1 LTGSNESLYP
11 LGKLFTDMY
20 RVGVDV
26 GGTFTDFLI
35 HNLENGRVDVFKHP
49 TTPKNPAVGIVEG
62 LRQTGIDISKITLL
76 MVSTTVVTNALLTG
90 AIPRGAIITT
100 AGFRGVLEIRRGTRE
115 DIWDHYRDPAPP
127 LVKRRDILEVD
138 ERVDYSGKILKPLD
152 EKGLRKIISILK
164 RRGINVVAV
173 HFINSYINP
182 HNEARAAELVKSEMP
197 DAIVCA
203 SHEVNP
209 EPFEFERL
217 STTVIN
223 ALSAPVI
230 KEFMETLGDM
240 LAEYGFAGAVL
251 LIHQG
256 GGVMTPK
263 AALKYAARLAGSGP
277 MAGAMG
283 AQAIASTMGLKN
295 VIGLDSGG
303 TTALV
308 SLIYNGEVRMR
319 NEWSIT
325 YGAPIRM
332 PAPDV
337 VTIGAGGGSVAW
349 IDEAGIMHV
358 GPQSMGADPGPAC
371 YGKGGTEPT
380 LTDANVITGRISRG
394 MFLGGRMSIY
404 PELAEKA
411 IAEKIAKPLGLDLLD
426 AAEGIIKVA
435 VTNMANA
442 VRLISI
448 ARGYDPRDFTLIA
461 FGGSGPLHA
470 FLVARELGIPRVSV
484 PPWPGI
490 TSAFGT
496 LTMDV
501 RHDMMQTF
509 IKPISTLTP
518 SELEDVFN
526 AMEKSMLE
534 TLKSEGFSEDKI
546 RLSRAVDMRYL
557 GQWRSLT
564 IPVERPL
571 TSLRPLAEKFHMEH
585 EREYAYRD
593 PSMDIEVYACRV
605 AGRGLIEKVSLPRIS
620 EEMMGDALKGQRM
633 VFYNGKHVE
642 FNIYDRWKLPAGAVI
657 RGPAIVEQMDTTTL
671 IPEWAEA
678 KVDKYGII
686 TIEVV

>member
-1 LTGSNESLYP
+1 MLITQVYIHHAKFVAE
-11 LGKLFTDMY
+11 MY

-35 HNLENGRVDVFKHP
+35 VNLGNGQVEVFKHP
-49 TTPKNPAVGIVEG
+49 TTPSNPAVGIVDG
-62 LRQTGIDISKITLL
+62 LRQAGVDISKITLL

-127 LVKRRDILEVD
+127 LVKRRDIFEVE

-152 EKGLRKIISILK
+152 ETGLRKIISILR

-182 HNEARAAELVKSEMP
+182 YNEARAAELIKSEMP
-197 DAIVCA
+197 DAFICA

-223 ALSAPVI
+223 VLSAPVV
-230 KEFMETLGDM
+230 KEFMLTLGGM
-240 LAEYGFAGAVL
+240 LAEYGFTGSVL

-277 MAGAMG
+277 MAGAM
-283 AQAIASTMGLKN
+283 AVQAISSAIGLKN

-319 NEWSIT
+319 NEWGIT

-349 IDEAGIMHV
+349 IDEAGVMHV
-358 GPQSMGADPGPAC
+358 GPMSMGADPGPAC
-371 YGKGGTEPT
+371 YGKGGGEPT
-380 LTDANVITGRISRG
+380 LTDANVITGRISKE
-394 MFLGGRMSIY
+394 MFLGGRMIIY

-411 IAEKIAKPLGLDLLD
+411 INEKIAKPLGLDLMN
-426 AAEGIIKVA
+426 AAEGIIRVA

-470 FLVARELGIPRVSV
+470 CSVAKELGIPRVCV

-501 RHDMMQTF
+501 RHDTLQTF
-509 IKPISTLTP
+509 IKPLSMLTP
-518 SELEDVFN
+518 IELEEIFN
-526 AMEKSMLE
+526 GMEKSMLE
-534 TLKSEGFSEDKI
+534 TLRSEGFTEDRI
-546 RLSRAVDMRYL
+546 RLSRSVDMRYF

-571 TSLRPLAEKFHMEH
+571 TSLEPLAEKFHREH

-593 PSMDIEVYACRV
+593 PSMDIEIYACRV
-605 AGRGLIEKVSLPRIS
+605 AGTGLIEKVSLPRIS
-620 EEMMGDALKGQRM
+620 EKTADDALKDRRM
-633 VFYNGKHVE
+633 VFYNGRHVE
-642 FNIYDRWKLPAGAVI
+642 FKVYDRWKLSAGAVI
-657 RGPAIVEQMDTTTL
+657 SGPAIVEQMDTTTF
-671 IPEWAEA
+671 IPDGVEA
-678 KVDKYGII
+678 KVDNHGILML
-686 TIEVV
+686 EVR

>member
-1 LTGSNESLYP
+1 
-11 LGKLFTDMY
+11 MY

-35 HNLENGRVDVFKHP
+35 SDLETGGVEVFKHP
-49 TTPKNPAVGIVEG
+49 TTPENPALGIVEG
-62 LRQTGIDISKITLL
+62 LKLAKIDFSKVGMIL
-76 MVSTTVVTNALLTG
+76 VSTTVVTNALVMRR
-90 AIPRGAIITT
+90 IPRAAIITT
-100 AGFRGVLEIRRGTRE
+100 RGFRGVLEIRRGTRE

-127 LVKRRDILEVD
+127 LVKRRDIFEVD
-138 ERVDYSGKILKPLD
+138 ERVDYSGQVLQELD
-152 EKGLRKIISILK
+152 GEGLRHVCSIIR
-164 RRGINVVAV
+164 RRGINVVVV

-182 HNEARAAELVKSEMP
+182 INEVKAVEILKNELPNAFIS
-197 DAIVCA
+197 A

-223 ALSAPVI
+223 AVSAPVV
-230 KEFMETLGDM
+230 KEFMESLESM
-240 LAEYGFAGAVL
+240 LAEYGFNGSVL

-256 GGVMTPK
+256 GGVMTPN

-283 AQAIASTMGLKN
+283 AYSICTATGLKN
-295 VIGLDSGG
+295 AIGLDSGG

-308 SLIYNGEVRMR
+308 SLIYNGEVRMK

-349 IDEAGIMHV
+349 IDEAGVMHV
-358 GPQSMGADPGPAC
+358 GPISMGADPGPAC
-371 YGKGGTEPT
+371 YGKGGREPT
-380 LTDANVITGRISRG
+380 LTDANVVTGRLNPN
-394 MFLGGRMSIY
+394 MFLGGRMKIY
-404 PELAEKA
+404 PELGEKA
-411 IAEKIAKPLGLDLLD
+411 IAEKIGKPLGLSTME

-448 ARGYDPRDFTLIA
+448 ARGYDPRDFTLVA

-470 FLVARELGIPRVSV
+470 AMVARELGIPRIAI

-490 TSAFGT
+490 TSAYGT

-501 RHDMMQTF
+501 RHDILQTF
-509 IKPISTLTP
+509 IKTLSNLTP
-518 SELEDVFN
+518 KDLEEIFSS
-526 AMEKSMLE
+526 MEKSMFDILRG
-534 TLKSEGFSEDKI
+534 EGFKDEKIKI
-546 RLSRAVDMRYL
+546 RRALDMRYF

-564 IPVERPL
+564 IPVDKPVGQLNEIAER
-571 TSLRPLAEKFHMEH
+571 FHSEH
-585 EREYAYRD
+585 EREYAYKD
-593 PSMDIEVYACRV
+593 PANEIEVYACRL
-605 AGRGLIEKVSLPRIS
+605 AGIGVIDKVRLPTIPRGVDSSEAFKGSRKVFFQ
-620 EEMMGDALKGQRM
+620 GDTVDFK
-633 VFYNGKHVE
+633 
-642 FNIYDRWKLPAGAVI
+642 IYDRWKLKAGSRIA
-657 RGPAIVEQMDTTTL
+657 GPAIVEQMDTTTL
-671 IPEWAEA
+671 IPEDFNAW
-678 KVDKYGII
+678 VDSNGII
-686 TIEVV
+686 FFEVKGQ

>member
-1 LTGSNESLYP
+1 MLNIIRFISL
-11 LGKLFTDMY
+11 LQVCRHMY

-35 HNLENGRVDVFKHP
+35 SDLENNRIEIFKHP

-62 LRQTGIDISKITLL
+62 LRQAGVDISKIKLL

-100 AGFRGVLEIRRGTRE
+100 SGFRGVLEIRRGTRE

-138 ERVDYSGKILKPLD
+138 ERVDYSGKVLQPLD
-152 EKGLRKIISILK
+152 ENGLRRVISILK

-182 HNEARAAELVKSEMP
+182 VNEARAAQIIKSELP
-197 DAIVCA
+197 DAFVCA
-203 SHEVNP
+203 SHEINP

-230 KEFMETLGDM
+230 KEFMETLGGM

-283 AQAIASTMGLKN
+283 ALAVTSVMGLKN

-308 SLIYNGEVRMR
+308 SLIYDGEVRMR
-319 NEWSIT
+319 NEWGIT

-349 IDEAGIMHV
+349 IDEAGVMHV

-371 YGKGGTEPT
+371 YGKGGGEPT
-380 LTDANVITGRISRG
+380 LTDANVLTGRLSRE

-411 IAEKIAKPLGLDLLD
+411 VGEKIAKPLGLDLLD

-470 FLVARELGIPRVSV
+470 FLVARELGIPKVAV

-509 IKPISTLTP
+509 IRPVSVLKPE
-518 SELEDVFN
+518 ELERVFEG
-526 AMEKSMLE
+526 MESSMLE
-534 TLKSEGFSEDKI
+534 TLKSEGFTEDKI
-546 RLSRAVDMRYL
+546 RLSRSVDMRYF

-571 TSLRPLAEKFHMEH
+571 TSLKPLAERFHTEH

-593 PSMDIEVYACRV
+593 PAMDVEVYACRV
-605 AGRGLIEKVSLPRIS
+605 AGTGLIEKVSLPKIREESS
-620 EEMMGDALKGQRM
+620 ENALKGRRM
-633 VFYNGKHVE
+633 VYYNGGHVM
-642 FNIYDRWKLPAGAVI
+642 FDIYDRWKLSAGSVL

-671 IPEWAEA
+671 IPEGAEG
-678 KVDKYGII
+678 KVDNHGIL
-686 TIEVV
+686 TLEVIS

>member
-1 LTGSNESLYP
+1 ML
-11 LGKLFTDMY
+11 

-35 HNLENGRVDVFKHP
+35 SDLKSGSIRVFKHP
-49 TTPKNPAVGIVEG
+49 TTPQNPAVGIVDG
-62 LRQTGIDISKITLL
+62 LRQSGIDLSQISLL
-76 MVSTTVVTNALLTG
+76 MVSTTVVTNALVTKTT
-90 AIPRGAIITT
+90 PRSAIITT

-115 DIWDHYRDPAPP
+115 DIWDHYKDPAPP
-127 LVKRRDILEVD
+127 PVRRRDILEVD
-138 ERVDYSGKILKPLD
+138 ERVDYSGKVLRPLD
-152 EKGLRKIISILK
+152 EGGLRRAISIIK

-173 HFINSYINP
+173 HFINSYMNP
-182 HNEARAAELVKSEMP
+182 VHEKRAVEIISSDMP
-197 DAIVCA
+197 NAFVCA

-223 ALSAPVI
+223 AISAPVV
-230 KEFMETLGDM
+230 KEFMESLGSM
-240 LAEYGFAGAVL
+240 LAEHGFRGSVL

-256 GGVMTPK
+256 GGVMTPQSS
-263 AALKYAARLAGSGP
+263 LKHAARLAGSGP

-283 AQAIASTMGLKN
+283 ALAVSSVMGLKN

-308 SLIYNGEVRMR
+308 SLIYNGEIRMR
-319 NEWSIT
+319 NEWWIT

-349 IDEAGIMHV
+349 IDEAGVMHV
-358 GPQSMGADPGPAC
+358 GPMSMGADPGPAS

-380 LTDANVITGRISRG
+380 LTDANIVTGRISPG
-394 MFLGGRMSIY
+394 MFLGGRMTIY

-411 IAEKIAKPLGLDLLD
+411 IDSKIAKPLGLDLLD
-426 AAEGIIKVA
+426 AAEGIIRLA

-470 FLVARELGIPRVSV
+470 YLVARELGIPRVAV

-501 RHDMMQTF
+501 KHDLMQTYIRLLSGLTRERLERLF
-509 IKPISTLTP
+509 SEMEESMIRTL
-518 SELEDVFN
+518 E
-526 AMEKSMLE
+526 
-534 TLKSEGFSEDKI
+534 SEGFSPDKI
-546 RLSRAVDMRYL
+546 RLSRALDMRYF

-564 IPVERPL
+564 IPVERPVGDL
-571 TSLRPLAEKFHMEH
+571 KTLAERFHSEH

-593 PSMDIEVYACRV
+593 TSMDIEVYASRLT
-605 AGRGLIEKVSLPRIS
+605 GTGMIEKLSLPVLGR
-620 EEMMGDALKGQRM
+620 EMKGDGLKGHRQVYHDGEYR
-633 VFYNGKHVE
+633 E
-642 FNIYDRWKLPAGAVI
+642 FSIFDRWKLSAGSEI

-671 IPEWAEA
+671 IPPGGRATM
-678 KVDKYGII
+678 DRHGILI
-686 TIEVV
+686 LEVS

>member
-1 LTGSNESLYP
+1 
-11 LGKLFTDMY
+11 M
-20 RVGVDV
+20 DV

-35 HNLENGRVDVFKHP
+35 VNLGNGQVEVFKHP
-49 TTPKNPAVGIVEG
+49 TTPSNPAVGIVDG
-62 LRQTGIDISKITLL
+62 LRQAGIDISKITLL

-127 LVKRRDILEVD
+127 LVKRRDIFEVE

-152 EKGLRKIISILK
+152 ETGLRKIVSILR
-164 RRGINVVAV
+164 RRGINVVAI

-182 HNEARAAELVKSEMP
+182 YNEARAAELVKSEMP
-197 DAIVCA
+197 DAFVCA

-223 ALSAPVI
+223 VLSAPVV
-230 KEFMETLGDM
+230 KEFMLTLGGM
-240 LAEYGFAGAVL
+240 LAEYGFTGSVL

-277 MAGAMG
+277 MAGAM
-283 AQAIASTMGLKN
+283 AVQAISSAIGLKN

-319 NEWSIT
+319 NEWGIT

-349 IDEAGIMHV
+349 IDEADVMHV
-358 GPQSMGADPGPAC
+358 GPMSMGADPGPAC
-371 YGKGGTEPT
+371 YGKGGGEPT
-380 LTDANVITGRISRG
+380 LTDANVITGRISKE
-394 MFLGGRMSIY
+394 MFLGGRMIIY

-411 IAEKIAKPLGLDLLD
+411 INDKIAKPLGLDLMN
-426 AAEGIIKVA
+426 AAEGIIRVA

-470 FLVARELGIPRVSV
+470 CLVAKELGIPRVCV

-501 RHDMMQTF
+501 RHDTMQTF
-509 IKPISTLTP
+509 INPLSMLTP
-518 SELEDVFN
+518 NELEEIFN
-526 AMEKSMLE
+526 GMEKSMLE
-534 TLKSEGFSEDKI
+534 TLRSEGFTEDRI
-546 RLSRAVDMRYL
+546 RLSRTVDMRYF

-571 TSLRPLAEKFHMEH
+571 TSLEPLAEKFHMEH

-605 AGRGLIEKVSLPRIS
+605 AGTGLIEKVSLPRIN
-620 EEMMGDALKGQRM
+620 EKTVGDALKGRRM
-633 VFYNGKHVE
+633 VFYNGRHVE
-642 FNIYDRWKLPAGAVI
+642 FNVYDRWKLSAGAVI
-657 RGPAIVEQMDTTTL
+657 SGPAIVEQMDTTTF
-671 IPEWAEA
+671 IPDGVEA
-678 KVDKYGII
+678 KVDNYGILML
-686 TIEVV
+686 EVR